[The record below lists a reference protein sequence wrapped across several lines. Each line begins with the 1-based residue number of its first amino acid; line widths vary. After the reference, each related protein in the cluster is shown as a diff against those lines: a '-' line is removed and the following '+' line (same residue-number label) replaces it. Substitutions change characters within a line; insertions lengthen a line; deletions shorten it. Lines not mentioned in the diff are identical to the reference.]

1 MRRLPSAGR
10 ADDATLVLLLILAT
24 GGLRILFGLALGLG
38 VDESYMVAAGRE
50 LRLGYF
56 DHPPAAWWLAWGAS
70 WLASSDA
77 ALIVRLPFIALFGLS
92 TWLMYRLAGTL
103 YTPRAGLWAAVTLN
117 LAPVFGVTTGG
128 WVLPDGPLDAA
139 LLGAALCLVY
149 AVQGSGRP
157 ARLWWLASGL
167 CAGLALFAKYSAAL
181 TLVGACV
188 YLATQRE
195 HRRWLA
201 RPEPY
206 LAGLVAT
213 LIFLPVLIW
222 NALHGWAS
230 FAFQAGRAEGA
241 AFSPAMPLVTLG
253 GEALFLLPWIWLP
266 LMVVFVRAIGRGPR
280 EWRGWLLCCLGA
292 PPILVFTLVS
302 AWSSHR
308 VLYHWAAPGYL
319 MLFPLLGALVARDL
333 ERGWRVTRIWLVG
346 TALFVLA
353 GVAIVAAQGGY
364 GWLPGFSSYF
374 QAGKDPSLDAVNWT
388 DLPAALAARGLA
400 GRHGLVIAGVNW
412 RDTGKIAYAL
422 GGSETVIC
430 LDTDDRQFGLNR
442 PAATALGKDVLIVVR
457 SEDAERAAAKYAPIF
472 ARMATLPPVTIGHG
486 GSAGLELSLLLGH
499 TLRVWPP
506 PASPDMS

>member
-10 ADDATLVLLLILAT
+10 ADDAALVLLLILAT
-24 GGLRILFGLALGLG
+24 AGLRILFGLALGLG
-38 VDESYMVAAGRE
+38 MDESYMVAAGRE

-70 WLASSDA
+70 WLAGSDA
-77 ALIVRLPFIALFGLS
+77 AVIVRLPFIALFGLS
-92 TWLMYRLAGTL
+92 TWLTYRLTATL

-139 LLGAALCLVY
+139 LLGAALCLVH
-149 AVQGSGRP
+149 AVRGSGRS
-157 ARLWWLASGL
+157 ARLWWLGSGL
-167 CAGLALFAKYSAAL
+167 CVGLALFAKYSAAL
-181 TLVGACV
+181 TLMGACV
-188 YLATQRE
+188 YLATQQE

-206 LAGLVAT
+206 LAGAVAT

-222 NALHGWAS
+222 NAAHGWAS

-241 AFSPAMPLVTLG
+241 EFAPAMPLVTLG

-266 LMVVFVRAIGRGPR
+266 LMVVFVQAIGRGPR
-280 EWRGWLLCCLGA
+280 EWRGWLLPCLAA

-319 MLFPLLGALVARDL
+319 MLFPLLGVLVARDL
-333 ERGWRVTRIWLVG
+333 ERGWRVTRVWLAG
-346 TALFVLA
+346 TAILVLA
-353 GVAIVAAQGGY
+353 GTAVTAAQVGY

-374 QAGKDPSLDAVNWT
+374 AAGKDPSLEAVDWT
-388 DLPAALAARGLA
+388 DLREALVARGLT
-400 GRHGLVIAGVNW
+400 GRPDLVVAGVDW
-412 RDTGKIAYAL
+412 HDTGKIDYAL
-422 GGSETVIC
+422 GGGMTVIC
-430 LDTDDRQFGLNR
+430 LNTDDRQFGLDR
-442 PAATALGKDVLIVVR
+442 PAVTALGKDVLIIVR
-457 SEDAERAAAKYAPIF
+457 AEDTERAAVKYAPIF
-472 ARMATLPPVTIGHG
+472 SRIETLPPVTIEHG
-486 GSAGLELSLLLGH
+486 GGAGLKLSLLLGH
-499 TLRVWPP
+499 TLLSWPP
-506 PASPDMS
+506 PDQPGVS